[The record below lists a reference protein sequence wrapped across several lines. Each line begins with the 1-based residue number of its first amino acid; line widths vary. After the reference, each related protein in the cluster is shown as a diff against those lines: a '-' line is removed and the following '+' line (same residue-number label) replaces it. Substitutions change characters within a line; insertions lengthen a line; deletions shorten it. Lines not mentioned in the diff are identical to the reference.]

1 MYVKAFA
8 KINIY
13 LDVVSKR
20 DDGYHELEMVML
32 PLELHDTISLEF
44 LPYLHDTYI
53 TCDHVELRETKYN
66 LIKLTLDALRK
77 EYGFKENFNIKVHKE
92 IPIQAGLGGGSSNA
106 AAVMKGFNKILKLNM
121 DNDTMNHIG
130 KTLGAD
136 VPFCLLNKPAAVYG
150 IGEKLEPIKVKNDYF
165 VIIIKPK
172 QGLSTKHVFEKADTM
187 KLDHG
192 NINDVIK
199 ALESGD
205 DTLLEKSM
213 FNSLEKPS
221 MEMAPEVIK
230 VKDMLRKDGFK
241 LVLMS
246 GSGSCVYAMTT
257 NLKFAKEMSK
267 KYEKQDLEV
276 YLTRVMK

>member
-1 MYVKAFA
+1 MYIKAFA

-32 PLELHDTISLEF
+32 PLELHDTISVEF

-77 EYGFKENFNIKVHKE
+77 EYAFKQNFNIKVHKE

-106 AAVMKGFNKILKLNM
+106 AAVLKGFDKILKLNM
-121 DNDTMNHIG
+121 DSDTMNRIG
-130 KTLGAD
+130 KSLGAD
-136 VPFCLLNKPAAVYG
+136 VPFCILNKPAAVYG
-150 IGEKLEPIKVKNDYF
+150 IGEKLTPINVKNDYH
-165 VIIIKPK
+165 VIVIKPK
-172 QGLSTKHVFEKADTM
+172 QGLSTKYVFEKADGM

-205 DTLLEKSM
+205 DSLLEKSM

-221 MEMAPEVIK
+221 MEMAPEIIK
-230 VKDMLRKDGFK
+230 VKEMLRKDGFK

-257 NLKFAKEMSK
+257 DKKFAKDMYK
-267 KYEKQDLEV
+267 KYEKDDLEV

>member
-1 MYVKAFA
+1 MYIKAFA
-8 KINIY
+8 KINVY

-32 PLELHDTISLEF
+32 PLELHDTISIEF

-53 TCDHVELRETKYN
+53 TCDHVDLKETKYN

-77 EYGFKENFNIKVHKE
+77 EYAFKQNFNINVHKE

-106 AAVMKGFNKILKLNM
+106 AATLKGINKILRLNIDS
-121 DNDTMNHIG
+121 DNMNRIG
-130 KTLGAD
+130 KSLGAD
-136 VPFCLLNKPAAVYG
+136 VPFCLLNKPAFVSG
-150 IGEKLEPIKVKNDYF
+150 IGENLKPISIKNDYF

-187 KLDHG
+187 ELNHG
-192 NINDVIK
+192 NSKDVIK
-199 ALESGD
+199 ALETGD
-205 DTLLEKSM
+205 DELLAKSM

-221 MEMAPEVIK
+221 MEMAPDVIK
-230 VKDMLRKDGFK
+230 LKNMLSKDGFK

-257 NLKFAKEMSK
+257 DKKFAKEMYK
-267 KYEKQDLEV
+267 KYDDKNLEV
-276 YLTRVMK
+276 YLTKVMK